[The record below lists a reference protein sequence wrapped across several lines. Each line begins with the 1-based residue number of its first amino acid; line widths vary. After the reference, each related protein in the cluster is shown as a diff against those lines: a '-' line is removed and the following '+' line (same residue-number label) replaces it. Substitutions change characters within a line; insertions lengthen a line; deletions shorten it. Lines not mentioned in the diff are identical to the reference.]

1 MKTLKELAMI
11 QLLQARLSSDSR
23 TCGQTIDVL
32 VEDGEVFLVG
42 MCDNAEAKETARMI
56 VKGAYGIHSVVDQ
69 LDVRVKRTAVSA

>member
-1 MKTLKELAMI
+1 MKTLKELAMV

-42 MCDNAEAKETARMI
+42 MCDNAETKETARMI
-56 VKGAYGIHSVVDQ
+56 VNGTYGVRNVVDQ
-69 LDVRVKRTAVSA
+69 LDVRVKRTVASA

>member
-1 MKTLKELAMI
+1 MKTLKELAMV

-42 MCDNAEAKETARMI
+42 MCDDAQSKETARMI
-56 VKGAYGIHSVVDQ
+56 VNGTYGVRTVVDQ
-69 LDVRVKRTAVSA
+69 LSVRVKRTIASV